1 MKCLDTGN
9 KNHKKWWV
17 LLSIIIILSVI
28 LFIINYNRLSSYE
41 TVEKFIYLVSKS
53 KYEEAKE
60 YTTSNFE
67 WDLSSVKKQKLEYAD
82 NFTYKYGNYYLEEK
96 YSIAYITLNLKEIR
110 AAEIIKFKLK
120 KTMLGFK
127 IDGYEIDWIEY

>member
-9 KNHKKWWV
+9 KTHKKWWV
-17 LLSIIIILSVI
+17 LLSIIIILLVI
-28 LFIINYNRLSSYE
+28 LFIINYNRLSSYD

-53 KYEEAKE
+53 KYEEAKK
-60 YTTSNFE
+60 YITSNFE

-82 NFTYKYGNYYLEEK
+82 SFTYKYGNYYLEEK

-120 KTMLGFK
+120 QTILGFK
-127 IDGYEIDWIEY
+127 IDGYAIDWIEY